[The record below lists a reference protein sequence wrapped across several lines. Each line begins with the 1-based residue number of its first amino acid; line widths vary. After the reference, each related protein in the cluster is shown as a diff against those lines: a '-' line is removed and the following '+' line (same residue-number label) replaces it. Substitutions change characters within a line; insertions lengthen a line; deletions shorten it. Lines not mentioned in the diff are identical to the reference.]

1 VAKGPAFSLW
11 KSLIPYLFSPARNL
25 LNLLCYFPLNS
36 LRLNADTVIAMIDSP
51 FNKSSVERWKPILEK
66 LEDIP
71 TLPVVATR
79 VTELINDPNSSSAD
93 IADVLKK
100 DQVLTAKVLKLIN
113 SPYYGI
119 PGEVT
124 DVKRA
129 LAYLGFNTLAQ
140 LVLGVSVISVFS
152 DNKNSRF
159 SLQAFWKHALGT
171 AVASEIIAK
180 QAGYKKPEECFTCGL
195 LHDIGKIV
203 LLKIAPEEF
212 QKVISLTE
220 REKISFHDA
229 ERRLEVPPHG
239 YLGEYI
245 ADKWRLPMVIRMSIR
260 YHHADVSKM
269 DTILESMKPAVH
281 AVALANRIVVK
292 ENIGYSGDASA
303 APVADDVLGP
313 LGLTSADL
321 PKILERIAKDFD
333 NASAFL
339 RSAA

>member
-1 VAKGPAFSLW
+1 MGEREQEKN
-11 KSLIPYLFSPARNL
+11 R
-25 LNLLCYFPLNS
+25 
-36 LRLNADTVIAMIDSP
+36 
-51 FNKSSVERWKPILEK
+51 VERWKPILEK
-66 LEDIP
+66 LSDIP

-79 VTELINDPNSSSAD
+79 VTELINDPNSSSGD

-140 LVLGVSVISVFS
+140 LVLSISVIGAFAE
-152 DNKNSRF
+152 NNPTRF
-159 SLQAFWKHALGT
+159 SMQEFWKHALGT

-180 QAGYKKPEECFTCGL
+180 KTGYPKPEECFTCGL

-212 QKVISLTE
+212 LRVVQLAE
-220 REKISFHDA
+220 QEKLSFYEA
-229 ERRLEVPPHG
+229 ERRLEVPNHG

-245 ADKWRLPMVIRMSIR
+245 ANQWRLPMVIRMSIR
-260 YHHADVSKM
+260 YHHNDVRKM
-269 DTILESMKPAVH
+269 DTILDSVKPAVQI
-281 AVALANRIVVK
+281 VALANEIVVK
-292 ENIGYSGDASA
+292 EAIGYSGNASGGNIN
-303 APVADDVLGP
+303 PDLLSP
-313 LGLTSADL
+313 LGLTESDIKA
-321 PKILERIAKDFD
+321 IAEKVRENFD
-333 NASAFL
+333 NATSFL
-339 RSAA
+339 RTAA

>member
-1 VAKGPAFSLW
+1 MSDEQ
-11 KSLIPYLFSPARNL
+11 KSEAGQTSAR
-25 LNLLCYFPLNS
+25 
-36 LRLNADTVIAMIDSP
+36 I
-51 FNKSSVERWKPILEK
+51 ERWKPILEK
-66 LEDIP
+66 LNDIP

-140 LVLGVSVISVFS
+140 LVLSISVINVFS
-152 DNKNSRF
+152 GNKNTKF

-171 AVASEIIAK
+171 AVTSEVIARK
-180 QAGYKKPEECFTCGL
+180 IGYAKPEECFTCGL

-203 LLKIAPEEF
+203 LLQIAPEEF
-212 QKVISLTE
+212 YRVVELAE
-220 REKISFHDA
+220 RDKISFYEA
-229 ERRLEVPPHG
+229 ERRLEVPTHG

-260 YHHADVSKM
+260 YHHTNVAEM
-269 DTILESMKPAVH
+269 ETILESMKPVVQT
-281 AVALANRIVVK
+281 VALANQLVVK
-292 ENIGYSGDASA
+292 NSIGYSGDASGGYISEETLA
-303 APVADDVLGP
+303 P
-313 LGLTSADL
+313 LGLVEADL
-321 PKILERIAKDFD
+321 QNIVDRATKDID

>member
-1 VAKGPAFSLW
+1 MSDTPANER
-11 KSLIPYLFSPARNL
+11 I
-25 LNLLCYFPLNS
+25 
-36 LRLNADTVIAMIDSP
+36 
-51 FNKSSVERWKPILEK
+51 ERWKPILEK
-66 LEDIP
+66 LNDIP

-79 VTELINDPNSSSAD
+79 VTELINDPNSSSGD

-140 LVLGVSVISVFS
+140 LVLSISVIGVFQG
-152 DNKNSRF
+152 NKNTKF

-171 AVASEIIAK
+171 AVTAEVIAK
-180 QAGYKKPEECFTCGL
+180 KIGYKKPEECFTCGL

-203 LLKIAPEEF
+203 LLQIAPEEF
-212 QKVISLTE
+212 FRVVEFAEANKM
-220 REKISFHDA
+220 SFYEA
-229 ERRLEVPPHG
+229 ERRLEVPTHG

-260 YHHADVSKM
+260 YHHTDVAKM
-269 DTILESMKPAVH
+269 ETILDSMKPVVQT
-281 AVALANRIVVK
+281 VALANQLVVK
-292 ENIGYSGDASA
+292 NNIGYSGDASGGLVNEEILA
-303 APVADDVLGP
+303 P
-313 LGLTSADL
+313 LGLTEADL
-321 PKILERIAKDFD
+321 PNLMERAQKNIDD
-333 NASAFL
+333 ASAFL

>member
-1 VAKGPAFSLW
+1 MNDNTS
-11 KSLIPYLFSPARNL
+11 
-25 LNLLCYFPLNS
+25 
-36 LRLNADTVIAMIDSP
+36 NAAIE
-51 FNKSSVERWKPILEK
+51 KWQPILDK
-66 LEDIP
+66 LNDIP

-140 LVLGVSVISVFS
+140 LVLGVSVISLFS
-152 DNKNSRF
+152 ENKATRF
-159 SLQAFWKHALGT
+159 SMQAFWKHALGT

-180 QAGYKKPEECFTCGL
+180 KVDYPKPEECFTCGL

-203 LLKIAPEEF
+203 LYKIAPTEF
-212 QKVISLTE
+212 LKVVELAE
-220 REKISFHDA
+220 KEKISFHAA
-229 ERRLEVPPHG
+229 EKKLEVPTHG

-245 ADKWRLPMVIRMSIR
+245 ANKWRLPLVIRSSIR
-260 YHHADVSKM
+260 YHHTDVVNM
-269 DTILESMKPAVH
+269 ETMLESIKPAVQI
-281 AVALANRIVVK
+281 VSLANEIVVK
-292 ENIGYSGDASA
+292 ENIGFSGNASGG
-303 APVADDVLGP
+303 LITESMLRP
-313 LGLTSADL
+313 LGLSESDL
-321 PKILERIAKDFD
+321 PNIVERVQKDMD
-333 NASAFL
+333 NASGFL